1 MFRLIFQLV
10 SHVLNHPCHGG
21 PLQHAIWED
30 GAQPHQTFHGHGASH
45 QAHGTLH
52 AMQPRLTTMTW
63 VLWICSHKLLL
74 TTSLVQS
81 NCLGCHQQLNSG
93 ANVRVGIVT
102 ACCTAVGNV
111 LPGRHKFPNLLQI
124 DNRVHTLSNNKITSH
139 IVFYLSN
146 HKVLFYH
153 QGNW

>member
-1 MFRLIFQLV
+1 MEAHSNMQYGRMAP
-10 SHVLNHPCHGG
+10 NHTKHSTVMG
-21 PLQHAIWED
+21 
-30 GAQPHQTFHGHGASH
+30 
-45 QAHGTLH
+45 
-52 AMQPRLTTMTW
+52 RLTKPMGRSPPCSPTLQCSMTW

-81 NCLGCHQQLNSG
+81 NCLGCHQQLISG

-102 ACCTAVGNV
+102 ARCTAVGNV
-111 LPGRHKFPNLLQI
+111 LPGRHKFPNLLQT